1 MPSFSSTAPV
11 RRALIV
17 HAHPEPASF
26 SSAQADA
33 LAQQLRSEDVEVHV
47 IDLYADGWDPV
58 LAREQF
64 MDGPGHFKPQAEQA
78 RAVAEGTLPAPVEES
93 LARLQE
99 ADLLVLS
106 FPLWWFSMPAIIKG
120 WIDQVFLVSAV
131 FGGEHGIFAEGGM
144 AGRKAM
150 LLMTT
155 GGASSAFAP
164 DNPVGYGDLDKFL
177 YHIHHGMLEFV
188 GYDVV
193 PPFITH
199 EPVRLDDA
207 ARESARAELRSYV
220 TNKVLG

>member
-1 MPSFSSTAPV
+1 MPPSTSTAPV

-26 SSAQADA
+26 SSAQATT
-33 LAQQLRSEDVEVHV
+33 LAQQLRSENVEVNV

-64 MDGPGHFKPQAEQA
+64 MDGPGYFKPQAEQM
-78 RAVAEGTLPAPVEES
+78 RAHVGGTLPAPVKES
-93 LARLQE
+93 LARLQD

-106 FPLWWFSMPAIIKG
+106 FPLWWFSMPAIVKG
-120 WIDQVFLVSAV
+120 WIDQVFLVSAI
-131 FGGEHGIFAEGGM
+131 FGGEYGIFAEGGM

-155 GGASSAFAP
+155 GGTRAAYAP
-164 DNPVGYGDLDKFL
+164 DNPVGYGDVDKFL
-177 YHIHHGMLEFV
+177 YHIHHGMLAFV

-199 EPVRLDDA
+199 EPVRIDDA
-207 ARESARAELRSYV
+207 ARESALAELRSYV

>member
-1 MPSFSSTAPV
+1 MPPSTSTAPA

-26 SSAQADA
+26 SSAQANTF
-33 LAQQLRSEDVEVHV
+33 AQQLRSENVDVHV

-64 MDGPGHFKPQAEQA
+64 MDGPGYFKPGVEQM
-78 RAVAEGTLPAPVEES
+78 RALVEGTLPAPVKES

-106 FPLWWFSMPAIIKG
+106 FPVWWFSMPAIIKG
-120 WIDQVFLVSAV
+120 WIDQVFLISAI
-131 FGGEHGIFAEGGM
+131 FGGEYGIFAEGAMVGK
-144 AGRKAM
+144 KAM

-155 GGASSAFAP
+155 GGTRADYVP
-164 DNPVGYGDLDKFL
+164 DNSVGYGDLDKFL

-207 ARESARAELRSYV
+207 ARESALAELKSYV